1 MKCKARPLGGLLGL
15 TLLLAG
21 VAVFALGLGSVPMT
35 AAQVVRALW
44 GRGEELHQTI
54 IWELR
59 LPRVLLGMGVG
70 AALGTAGALM
80 QGMLRNP
87 LADPYL
93 LGIAAGAGLAA
104 VLPLVRGVALAW
116 IPLVAWLGSVL
127 AALVVYG
134 LAWQRGQLAI
144 TRLIL
149 AGVAVSAFLG
159 SLTTLLL
166 LGADDRVQI
175 ALNWL
180 VGSLNGR
187 GWEEVQVMAGPV
199 LGGLLAALPWGRTLD
214 GLGLGE
220 ERAQSL
226 GISLVRAR
234 VGIGL
239 TATWL
244 TAAVVSV
251 SGLIGFVGLMVPH
264 LVRLLGINSY
274 RWLVPWAAVMGA
286 LVLTT
291 ADTLGRLGAVELPVG
306 AITALMGAP
315 FFIGLLYQREGGA

>member
-104 VLPLVRGVALAW
+104 VIPLVRG
-116 IPLVAWLGSVL
+116 
-127 AALVVYG
+127 
-134 LAWQRGQLAI
+134 
-144 TRLIL
+144 
-149 AGVAVSAFLG
+149 
-159 SLTTLLL
+159 
-166 LGADDRVQI
+166 
-175 ALNWL
+175 
-180 VGSLNGR
+180 
-187 GWEEVQVMAGPV
+187 
-199 LGGLLAALPWGRTLD
+199 
-214 GLGLGE
+214 
-220 ERAQSL
+220 
-226 GISLVRAR
+226 
-234 VGIGL
+234 
-239 TATWL
+239 
-244 TAAVVSV
+244 
-251 SGLIGFVGLMVPH
+251 
-264 LVRLLGINSY
+264 
-274 RWLVPWAAVMGA
+274 
-286 LVLTT
+286 
-291 ADTLGRLGAVELPVG
+291 
-306 AITALMGAP
+306 
-315 FFIGLLYQREGGA
+315 